1 METQTLNYYDATLFH
16 EHASSLA
23 DYEPS
28 AVCQPV
34 PGFPSQYTGERVW
47 TGSSM
52 ATKEH
57 EWIIVLSDDE
67 RDSIIKSL
75 RHFQGLQL
83 DAGALSPE
91 TFPLPKDLS
100 NRLKSI
106 SHDCYNGRGFAIL
119 RGLRPEQFTDEENVL
134 IYGGV
139 SSHVAPVRGFQDVK
153 REQVT
158 CHVLSE
164 EMRAGAKEQKLRP
177 AFTNGR
183 LAFHTDLGDIL
194 SLFTIDVSND
204 GGETM
209 LASSSQI
216 YNELSEL
223 RPDLLHEFRKDYAF
237 FHSQNYTTDKTP
249 LVTNASGDKLVFQ
262 YSRLP
267 VTGFRDE
274 GANPTLPTPSQKRLE
289 AMAMLEQL
297 AWKNAFPLPRQRG
310 DIAFINNLCMM
321 HARSAFDVDDQG
333 HPMQSRRHL
342 VKLMLRDPELAWDL
356 PSSFDWY
363 QQQIYGPN
371 RENGDREETWQLSLT
386 QTGKA
391 AGERIWAGK
400 GALSNG

>member
-119 RGLRPEQFTDEENVL
+119 RGLRPEQYTD
-134 IYGGV
+134 
-139 SSHVAPVRGFQDVK
+139 
-153 REQVT
+153 
-158 CHVLSE
+158 
-164 EMRAGAKEQKLRP
+164 
-177 AFTNGR
+177 
-183 LAFHTDLGDIL
+183 
-194 SLFTIDVSND
+194 
-204 GGETM
+204 
-209 LASSSQI
+209 
-216 YNELSEL
+216 
-223 RPDLLHEFRKDYAF
+223 
-237 FHSQNYTTDKTP
+237 
-249 LVTNASGDKLVFQ
+249 
-262 YSRLP
+262 
-267 VTGFRDE
+267 
-274 GANPTLPTPSQKRLE
+274 
-289 AMAMLEQL
+289 
-297 AWKNAFPLPRQRG
+297 
-310 DIAFINNLCMM
+310 
-321 HARSAFDVDDQG
+321 
-333 HPMQSRRHL
+333 
-342 VKLMLRDPELAWDL
+342 
-356 PSSFDWY
+356 
-363 QQQIYGPN
+363 
-371 RENGDREETWQLSLT
+371 
-386 QTGKA
+386 
-391 AGERIWAGK
+391 
-400 GALSNG
+400 